1 MQDTPWT
8 IYGAEWLVD
17 SWDGSRVK
25 DKLAYCRS
33 FECAEAA
40 YRAAVVT
47 YPYEHIT
54 LRQRARIVREHV
66 GKWSPNAQKAPPSP
80 KEERR

>member
-8 IYGAEWLVD
+8 ITGAEWLVD
-17 SWDGSRVK
+17 SWEGSRIK
-25 DKLAYCRS
+25 EKLAYCRS

-40 YRAAVVT
+40 YRAAVAT

-66 GKWSPNAQKAPPSP
+66 GQWRPETQKGPRHP
-80 KEERR
+80 EG